1 MRALADVLG
10 HVNVFVFAAIAFVC
24 LLQWQRR
31 RDEPARWAALTFA
44 LLGAVALAGEI
55 IDAVYDEDGAGG
67 WVDRIILALIVL
79 FPYLLFR
86 FGASFGRPRREAEL
100 AAALGTAAVFVWAFF
115 VEIPEEG
122 TSWPAAFT
130 AFIAALLTQWTLLSL
145 YVAVRLWG
153 AGHGQPTVVR
163 YRVRL
168 LSFGAIALSVVLI
181 VAGAGG
187 GTQPA
192 WLELTSGLLTL
203 ASALTFFVGFAPPL
217 FLREIWRRPE
227 RSVLREGIDELVR
240 FAPTPAEIT
249 ARVLPR
255 MARVV
260 GARGVGLL
268 DEKGAV
274 LGTHGVEPIAVE
286 EVEDEPEV
294 VRLPLPS
301 GSVVI
306 WTNPYAPFFGEEEF
320 ALLRS
325 LGSMTMLALER
336 SRLFAQ
342 EHEAR
347 VALEEADKMK
357 TQFVALASH
366 ELRTPAAVIH
376 GIASTLQMR
385 GDELEPSQ
393 LLQLRR
399 TLYEQTDRL
408 RRLVD
413 QLLDLSRLEAHSVH
427 IDPKP
432 LWVRSRVE
440 EIVLMVAGER
450 AKDIDI
456 AVPPDLETVVDP
468 DAFDRVV
475 SNLIVNALRYGEA
488 PIQVFAEQP
497 DRYFRLSV
505 EDRGRGVPPEFVPL
519 LFERFTRSRQAPTGT
534 GGAGLGLAIAQ
545 SYAHAHGGDLL
556 YEEAEPHG
564 ARFKL
569 VLPAKRPDASPSAP
583 K

>member
-1 MRALADVLG
+1 MRAVADLLG

-24 LLQWQRR
+24 LRQWRRR

-44 LLGAVALAGEI
+44 LLGAVALTGEI
-55 IDAVYDEDGAGG
+55 IDAAYDEDGAGG
-67 WVDRIILALIVL
+67 WVDKIILALVVL

-86 FGASFGRPRREAEL
+86 FGASFGRTRRVSEIA
-100 AAALGTAAVFVWAFF
+100 AAALTAAVLVWAFF

-122 TSWPAAFT
+122 TAWPAEFT

-145 YVAVRLWG
+145 YVGVRLWR
-153 AGHGQPTVVR
+153 AGDGQPTVVR

-192 WLELTSGLLTL
+192 WLELTGGLLTL
-203 ASALTFFVGFAPPL
+203 ASALTFFIGFAPPL
-217 FLREIWRRPE
+217 FLREIWRREE

-240 FAPTPAEIT
+240 FAATPVEIM

-255 MARVV
+255 MTRVV
-260 GARGVGLL
+260 GARGVALR
-268 DEKGAV
+268 DENGAV
-274 LGTHGVEPIAVE
+274 LGAHGVEPAAVE
-286 EVEDEPEV
+286 QVEKEADV
-294 VRLPLPS
+294 VRLPFTS
-301 GSVVI
+301 GSLDI

-342 EHEAR
+342 EREAR
-347 VALEEADKMK
+347 VALEEADEMK
-357 TQFVALASH
+357 SQFVALASH

-385 GDELEPSQ
+385 GEELERDQ

-413 QLLDLSRLEAHSVH
+413 QLLDLSRLEAHSVR

-440 EIVLMVAGER
+440 EIILMVAGER
-450 AKDIDI
+450 AKDVDI
-456 AVPPDLETVVDP
+456 AVPPDLQTVLDP

-488 PIQVFAEQP
+488 PIKVFAEQP

-505 EDRGRGVPPEFVPL
+505 EDRGRGVPPEFVPQ
-519 LFERFTRSRQAPTGT
+519 LFERFTRSRKAPAET

-545 SYAHAHGGDLL
+545 QYAQAHGGDLI
-556 YEEAEPHG
+556 YEDADPHG

-569 VLPAKRPDASPSAP
+569 VVPAKPLPVVDFP

>member
-1 MRALADVLG
+1 MRALADALG
-10 HVNVFVFAAIAFVC
+10 HVNVFVVAAIAFVC
-24 LLQWQRR
+24 LRQWRRR

-55 IDAVYDEDGAGG
+55 IDAVYGEDGAGV
-67 WVDRIILALIVL
+67 WMDKILVALIAL

-86 FGASFGRPRREAEL
+86 FGASFVRPRREIEL
-100 AAALGTAAVFVWAFF
+100 AAVTLTAVVFVWAFF

-122 TSWPAAFT
+122 TAWPAAFT
-130 AFIAALLTQWTLLSL
+130 AFIAALLTQWTLLSF
-145 YVAVRLWG
+145 YVALRLWR
-153 AGHGQPTVVR
+153 AGDGQPTVVR

-168 LSFGAIALSVVLI
+168 LSFAAIALSVVLI

-203 ASALTFFVGFAPPL
+203 VSALTFFVGFAPPL

-227 RSVLREGIDELVR
+227 RSVLREGIDELLR
-240 FAPTPAEIT
+240 FAATPPEIA

-260 GARGVGLL
+260 GAHGVGLL

-274 LGTHGVEPIAVE
+274 LGAHGVDPAAVE
-286 EVEDEPEV
+286 QHEKEPEV
-294 VRLPLPS
+294 VRLPFTS
-301 GSVVI
+301 GALVI

-325 LGSMTMLALER
+325 LGSMTMLALES

-342 EHEAR
+342 EREAR
-347 VALEEADKMK
+347 VALEEADEMK
-357 TQFVALASH
+357 SQFIALASH

-385 GDELEPSQ
+385 GEELERTQ

-413 QLLDLSRLEAHSVH
+413 QLLDLSRLEAHSVR

-440 EIVLMVAGER
+440 EVILMVAGER

-456 AVPPDLETVVDP
+456 AVPPDLQTIVDP

-488 PIQVFAEQP
+488 PIRVFAEQP

-505 EDRGRGVPPEFVPL
+505 EDCGGGVPPEFVPQ
-519 LFERFTRSRQAPTGT
+519 LFERFTRSRKAPAAT

-545 SYAHAHGGDLL
+545 SYAQAHGGDLVYVRL
-556 YEEAEPHG
+556 RPRG
-564 ARFKL
+564 SRFEL
-569 VLPAKRPDASPSAP
+569 VMPVGKAQALAAWTG
-583 K
+583 

>member
-1 MRALADVLG
+1 MRTLADVLG
-10 HVNVFVFAAIAFVC
+10 HVNVFVFAAIALVC
-24 LLQWQRR
+24 LLQWRRR
-31 RDEPARWAALTFA
+31 RDEPARWTAITFA
-44 LLGAVALAGEI
+44 LLGAVALASEI
-55 IDAVYDEDGAGG
+55 IDAVYDEDGARG
-67 WVDRIILALIVL
+67 WVDKILVALIVL
-79 FPYLLFR
+79 FPYALFR
-86 FGASFGRPRREAEL
+86 FGASFRRPRREIEFA
-100 AAALGTAAVFVWAFF
+100 AAALTAIVFVWAFF

-122 TSWPAAFT
+122 TPWPAEFT

-145 YVAVRLWG
+145 YVAWRLWR
-153 AGHGQPTVVR
+153 AGGGQPTVVR

-187 GTQPA
+187 GTQSA
-192 WLELTSGLLTL
+192 WLELTAGLLLL
-203 ASALTFFVGFAPPL
+203 ASALTFFVGLAPPL

-227 RSVLREGIDELVR
+227 RDVLREGIDELVR
-240 FAPTPAEIT
+240 HAATPGEIT
-249 ARVLPR
+249 ERVLPR
-255 MARVV
+255 MVRVV
-260 GARGVGLL
+260 GARGIELL

-274 LGTHGVEPIAVE
+274 LGKHGVEPDAVE
-286 EVEDEPEV
+286 HVQEKPDV
-294 VRLPLPS
+294 VRLPFTS
-301 GSVVI
+301 GSLVI
-306 WTNPYAPFFGEEEF
+306 WTNPYAPFFGDEEF

-336 SRLFAQ
+336 SRLYAH
-342 EHEAR
+342 EYEAR
-347 VALEEADKMK
+347 VALEEADEMK
-357 TQFVALASH
+357 SQFVALASH

-385 GDELEPSQ
+385 GEELERET

-413 QLLDLSRLEAHSVH
+413 QLLDLSRLEAHSVR
-427 IDPKP
+427 IEPKP

-440 EIVLMVAGER
+440 ELILMVAGER
-450 AKDIDI
+450 AQEIDI
-456 AVPPDLETVVDP
+456 AVPADLETIVDL
-468 DAFDRVV
+468 DTFDRVV

-488 PIQVFAEQP
+488 PIRVYAEQP

-505 EDRGRGVPPEFVPL
+505 EDRGRGVPPEFIPQ
-519 LFERFTRSRQAPTGT
+519 LFERFTRSRKAPAGT

-569 VLPAKRPDASPSAP
+569 VLPAKKSFS
-583 K
+583 